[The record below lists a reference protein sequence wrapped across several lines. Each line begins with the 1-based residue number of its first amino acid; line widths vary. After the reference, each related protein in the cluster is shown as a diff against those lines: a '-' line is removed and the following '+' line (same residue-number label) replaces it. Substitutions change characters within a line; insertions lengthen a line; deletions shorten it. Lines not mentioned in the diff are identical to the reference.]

1 MKRLLLAMC
10 AVSGCVLLLSG
21 VSAPPALEEGFR
33 KPPMTAWPSVYY
45 LWLNHYVN
53 PAQMDKELEELKANG
68 VGGVCIFDMGARGK
82 VNVPPAGPA
91 FLSDE
96 SLKIIGH
103 AIRTATR
110 LGMEVDFS
118 VISSWDMGGS
128 WVTLEDASKGL
139 YHTSMDLKGP
149 AKFSDVLPFPP
160 VAPNVPKRADG
171 MPEWYREVALF
182 AIPGAQRLPHHE
194 FIFELDPAGVHTV
207 RRVVLY
213 NGAEAEA
220 TREFAVD
227 VSMDAT
233 RDDSFREVFRGTLK
247 PAAGPQEFAVK
258 PAAARFVRLRIL
270 SGGDPKTGRVQLAE
284 FEVYGDSPLNL
295 VASHEADRARTG
307 SRLVRYTSALGQRN
321 VWTADNIHDGVKE
334 RPDGTWSS
342 AGPPPLVIKDPNAVL
357 DLTAKIGKDGR
368 LNWDV
373 PAGNWTLLRFVCLPT
388 GERLKVPS
396 PNSDGW
402 ATDHLNADVT
412 KRYMNYVISRLRK
425 ELGDFKKTTLKDLYL
440 ASYEVV
446 GPIWTPDMP
455 QQFRGYR
462 GYDMRPYLP
471 ALAGHI
477 VKDGPTTERFVYDYR
492 KTLGDLLV
500 DAYYRPARDAA
511 HAAGLEIESEAG
523 GPGPPIHQVP
533 VDALK
538 ALGSVDSVRGEFW
551 PRRPTADAIWVVKET
566 AVAAHIYGKRRVHM
580 EAFTSAHHFED
591 GPQDLKDSAD
601 RVFAEGANHM
611 VWHTMPHLPPEAGK
625 PGWMYVAGTHIG
637 PHEPWWPMAKPF
649 LDYLARASFLLQQG
663 LFVGDVL
670 YYYGDQGFNFVPPK
684 HVDPSLGF
692 GYDYDV
698 VNPEVILTRLTTR
711 GGKLVLPDG
720 MSYEVMAL
728 PDREDMDLDVLRKV
742 EQLIRDGATVV
753 GPKPLRSNGLV
764 GGPARDEQVRQL
776 GEKIWGPCDGKNVR
790 ERPYGK
796 GRVVCGLTLREVMK
810 SRNVEPDF
818 LFTSPR
824 GDTRLDFTHRR
835 TAEADIYFVRNMQ
848 ARAERVEVSFRVK
861 GKRPELWR
869 HDTGE
874 ILEAPE
880 YRIEGSRV
888 SMPLELDPTGSVF
901 VVFRRPAA
909 GSRTAPKADPL
920 PAPREVAGPWEVK
933 FPEGWGAPP
942 SVTLPKL
949 ISWTEH
955 PNEGVRYFSGVA
967 RYEREIEIPAEWLG
981 KGRKVLL
988 DLGRVWIAAQV
999 SLNGKPVGI
1008 AWKAP
1013 FQVDLTPAARPGKNR
1028 LEIAVANSWAN
1039 RLIGDARAA
1048 SGPRYTRTNITA
1060 TNGIPW
1066 AKKEPLESG
1075 LFGPVRLLPSH

>member
-1 MKRLLLAMC
+1 MTRLLAALAAVC
-10 AVSGCVLLLSG
+10 ACLLLVG
-21 VSAPPALEEGFR
+21 AVTAPPPLEEGFR

-45 LWLNHYVN
+45 LWLNHYVD

-96 SLKIIGH
+96 SLKIIGR

-118 VISSWDMGGS
+118 VISSWDMGGA

-139 YHTSMDLKGP
+139 YYTTQAVKGP
-149 AKFSDVLPFPP
+149 AKFSGVLPFPP
-160 VAPNVPKRADG
+160 VAPNVPKRAGG
-171 MPEWYREVALF
+171 MPEWYREVALL
-182 AIPGAQRLPHHE
+182 AIPDARRLPHHE
-194 FIFELDPAGVHTV
+194 FVFELDPAGIHTL
-207 RRVVLY
+207 RRAVLY
-213 NGAEAEA
+213 NVAHPEAA
-220 TREFAVD
+220 REFAID
-227 VSMDAT
+227 VSTDGT
-233 RDDSFREVFRGTLK
+233 RDDSFRQAFRGVLK
-247 PAAGPQEFAVK
+247 PTEGPQEFALP
-258 PAAARFVRLRIL
+258 PALARYVRLRIL
-270 SGGDPKTGRVQLAE
+270 SGGDPATGRVQLAE
-284 FEVYGDSPLNL
+284 FELYGDSPLNL
-295 VASHEADRARTG
+295 VASHAADRARTG
-307 SRLVRYTSALGQRN
+307 SRLIRYTSALGQRN

-334 RPDGTWSS
+334 RPDGIWSS
-342 AGPPPLVIKDPNAVL
+342 AGPPPLVIENPNAVL
-357 DLTAKIGKDGR
+357 DLTAKLGPDGR

-373 PAGNWTLLRFVCLPT
+373 PPGNWTLLRFVCLPT

-402 ATDHLNADVT
+402 ATDHLNAGVT
-412 KRYMNYVISRLRK
+412 RRYMNYVISRLRK

-462 GYDMRPYLP
+462 GYDMKTYLP

-477 VKDGPTTERFVYDYR
+477 VKDGPTTERFLYDYR

-500 DAYYRPARDAA
+500 DAYYRAARDAA
-511 HAAGLEIESEAG
+511 HAAGLQIESEAG

-551 PRRPTADAIWVVKET
+551 PRRPTADALWVVKET

-580 EAFTSAHHFED
+580 EAFTSTHHFED

-601 RVFAEGANHM
+601 RVFCEGANHM

-625 PGWMYVAGTHIG
+625 PGWFYGAGTHVG
-637 PHEPWWPMAKPF
+637 PHEPWWPMAKAF
-649 LDYLARASFLLQQG
+649 FSYLARASYLLQQG

-698 VNPEVILTRLTTR
+698 VNPEVILTRLATR

-728 PDREDMDLDVLRKV
+728 PAREDMDLDVLRKV

-776 GEKIWGPCDGKNVR
+776 GEKIWGPCDGKAVR

-796 GRVVCGLTLREVMK
+796 GSVVCGLTLREVMQ

-818 LFTSPR
+818 QFTSPR
-824 GDTRLDFTHRR
+824 NDTRLDFIHRR
-835 TAEADIYFVRNMQ
+835 TPEADIYFVRNMQ
-848 ARAERVEVSFRVK
+848 PRPEKVEVSFRIK
-861 GKRPELWR
+861 GKQPELWR

-880 YRIEGSRV
+880 YRLEAGRV

-901 VVFRRPAA
+901 VVFRRPAT
-909 GSRTAPKADPL
+909 GSRTAPKPEPL
-920 PAPREVAGPWEVK
+920 APPREITGPWELK

-942 SVTLPKL
+942 SVTLPRL

-955 PNEGVRYFSGVA
+955 PHEGVRYFSGIA
-967 RYEREIEIPAEWLG
+967 RYERDIEIPAGWLG
-981 KGRKVLL
+981 AGRKVLL
-988 DLGRVWIAAQV
+988 DLGRVWVAAEV

-1008 AWKAP
+1008 AWKTP
-1013 FQVDLTPAARPGKNR
+1013 FQVDLTPAARPGQNR
-1028 LEIAVANSWAN
+1028 LVVSVANTWAN
-1039 RLIGDARAA
+1039 RLIGDARSP

-1060 TNGIPW
+1060 SNGVPW
-1066 AKKEPLESG
+1066 AKMNPLESG
-1075 LFGPVRLLPSH
+1075 LFGPVRLLQAR